1 MSEKREKKLPDGE
14 PVLNGDA
21 GGTAVQS
28 EERTKPELRPE
39 ATGILTPSLLL
50 GLIARFARGFF
61 SGALLCLLLKLALMF
76 QQRGVPT

>member
-1 MSEKREKKLPDGE
+1 MSEKSKKKLQHRK
-14 PVLNGDA
+14 PVLHGDA
-21 GGTAVQS
+21 GGEADQA
-28 EERTKPELRPE
+28 EERTQPELRPR
-39 ATGILTPSLLL
+39 APGILTPLLLL